1 MAQSYKLIWICHG
14 TVSMRNP
21 NIIKQPYNFN
31 FNCLHFYCP
40 NGAILHSNL
49 ENMYSVPQV
58 ICEDN
63 YDLMLSKYPENNIL
77 NLREMFLGA
86 THNDYNNPF
95 FYNVFGIYLCTNTI
109 NKLYDIRNIIV

>member
-40 NGAILHSNL
+40 NGGNITFKSGKYVFSTSSN
-49 ENMYSVPQV
+49 M
-58 ICEDN
+58 
-63 YDLMLSKYPENNIL
+63 
-77 NLREMFLGA
+77 R
-86 THNDYNNPF
+86 
-95 FYNVFGIYLCTNTI
+95 
-109 NKLYDIRNIIV
+109 R